1 MVWLSSAIWTVQC
14 GNHQTFDDVLVD
26 TGSAILWVGGEN
38 PYVQGPN
45 TKVYV
50 LTFHY
55 IYMFRSYSTFIYYSI
70 NSTFGVGYG
79 MGSVQGIA
87 YRDTVTIGDATGN
100 NQFIGAANQTTRFNT
115 VRPID
120 GIRTSL
126 SHFYFILFKKRLNLQ
141 IWTCAFFIVGLGPSN
156 SNKRDIS
163 GFDGTPT
170 FVETLVSQNQ
180 ISAAIFGIYIAPL
193 GADGTPQGGGEIT
206 FGGIDWSKIRGDELF
221 FWISFSSAM
230 YYY

>member
-1 MVWLSSAIWTVQC
+1 MGWRRESIRS
-14 GNHQTFDDVLVD
+14 
-26 TGSAILWVGGEN
+26 GSQHKSVRVNVSL
-38 PYVQGPN
+38 
-45 TKVYV
+45 
-50 LTFHY
+50 
-55 IYMFRSYSTFIYYSI
+55 YMFRSYSTFIYYSI

-141 IWTCAFFIVGLGPSN
+141 I
-156 SNKRDIS
+156 
-163 GFDGTPT
+163 
-170 FVETLVSQNQ
+170 
-180 ISAAIFGIYIAPL
+180 
-193 GADGTPQGGGEIT
+193 
-206 FGGIDWSKIRGDELF
+206 
-221 FWISFSSAM
+221 
-230 YYY
+230 